1 MRRECYVVCLLFGLS
16 ITATMASRKEASGG
30 LIAGGWN
37 PIKNLNPH
45 LVDLAQFAVTV
56 HNKQSDDPLKLLAVN
71 NGFTQVVS
79 GGINYKIILLA
90 VDGLTKQYQAIVFE
104 NHSQNSRKLISFIP
118 YFS

>member
-30 LIAGGWN
+30 LIAG
-37 PIKNLNPH
+37 
-45 LVDLAQFAVTV
+45 DLAQFAVTV